1 MRKVVNIKDRL
12 VDEMLRKWYHQ
23 EDVFSGQVDLTYNN
37 ILQLKYLGFSSLL
50 KLSLAFPMSI
60 SIPYSPYVISDPI
73 L

>member
-1 MRKVVNIKDRL
+1 VRKVVNIKDRL

-60 SIPYSPYVISDPI
+60 GIPHSPYVISDPI